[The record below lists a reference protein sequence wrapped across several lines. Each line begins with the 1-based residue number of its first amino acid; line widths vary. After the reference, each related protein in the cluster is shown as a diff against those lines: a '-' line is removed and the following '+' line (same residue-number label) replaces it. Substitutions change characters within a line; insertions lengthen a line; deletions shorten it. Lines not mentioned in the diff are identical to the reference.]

1 MQKKLLTKKRREDFA
16 DIFAQCHVSMLTL
29 EVNVMKIDEKI
40 VDSYI
45 KQAFYQE
52 HSRFRKENKRMFK
65 DQKSNGKPPNY

>member
-29 EVNVMKIDEKI
+29 EANIMKIDEKI

-52 HSRFRKENKRMFK
+52 HSRFRKENKRMFQ
-65 DQKSNGKPPNY
+65 DQKANGKPPNY